1 MQAKAQQNKTDKN
14 VCWKPGSECI
24 QFFFVFHQTLQTEGF
39 ESQKNLTNLDVSTV
53 DTILGPW
60 RPPTRAPA
68 GGGRT
73 SPGGGGGCDISAT
86 SPQTHVAAGRQESR
100 RAGFRPLLP
109 LRTASE

>member
-73 SPGGGGGCDISAT
+73 SPGGGGGCDISTNTCRRRLPREQASRLPASA
-86 SPQTHVAAGRQESR
+86 SPAHG
-100 RAGFRPLLP
+100 L
-109 LRTASE
+109 